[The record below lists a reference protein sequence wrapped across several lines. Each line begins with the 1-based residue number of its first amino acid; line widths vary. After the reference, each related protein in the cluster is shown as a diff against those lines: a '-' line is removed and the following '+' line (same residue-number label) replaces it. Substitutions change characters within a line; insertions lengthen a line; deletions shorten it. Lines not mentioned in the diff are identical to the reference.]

1 MLVQLDNVSHRFER
15 RWVLAR
21 LNLTVQAGQT
31 VLLTGDNGAGKTTLL
46 RLIATAVRPTRGEV
60 RLFGAPS
67 QQALAH
73 VRQRLALMTHHHY
86 LYDGLSAQENLRLI
100 CDLSPR
106 ANAADIP
113 KRLEHAGLA
122 AHSHSQVATFSA
134 GMKRRLALARLLL
147 LRPELVLLDEPFTQ
161 LDPNGVRLMEEVV
174 TTLQQGGATLI
185 ISTHDIDRGAALATA
200 KLHLHGGFAQSS
212 PDLRAP

>member
-21 LNLTVQAGQT
+21 LTLTVQAGQT

-60 RLFGAPS
+60 RLFGVAS
-67 QQALAH
+67 QEALAQ

-86 LYDGLSAQENLRLI
+86 LYDGLTALENLRLI
-100 CDLSPR
+100 CDFSPR
-106 ANAADIP
+106 ANPADIP
-113 KRLEHAGLA
+113 MRLEHAGLA
-122 AHSHSQVATFSA
+122 AHGHSQVLTFSA

-161 LDPNGVRLMEEVV
+161 LDPSGVRMMEDVV
-174 TTLQQGGATLI
+174 TTLQKSGATLI
-185 ISTHDIDRGAALATA
+185 MSTHDIDRGAALATA
-200 KLHLHGGFAQSS
+200 KLHLRGGFAESS
-212 PDLRAP
+212 PQLQAP